1 MLYWSKASLTFV
13 LAMLWLA
20 GGARSSPR
28 QSVTIAGGQT
38 LPLQR
43 QGTGFKQAEN
53 ERITITDAGLQA
65 VNLNGNP
72 YVRWNFG
79 IGSKQATALSLV
91 RIEDVTNT
99 APLLLVNDLAPQLDA
114 G

>member
-1 MLYWSKASLTFV
+1 MLNWSKASLTFV
-13 LAMLWLA
+13 LPMVWLA
-20 GGARSSPR
+20 GCASSSPR

-72 YVRWNFG
+72 TLCVDATASISAPANVETRALRRPCSGRRTVRWH
-79 IGSKQATALSLV
+79 QPP
-91 RIEDVTNT
+91 RY
-99 APLLLVNDLAPQLDA
+99 
-114 G
+114 